1 MRTTRVLLVG
11 EDPLTRGGVAAL
23 LAPERALELAGQAP
37 LDEVPAVLGEL
48 RPDVLCWDPGADDL
62 AAGRLVAAAAGV
74 GAPVVAL
81 VGAGAS
87 GAALLAAGVR
97 GLVDRGA
104 RGPVLAAALRAAAAG
119 LLVLEPALAAGWL
132 RAPAPPAG
140 EGEPLTPREREVL
153 ALLAEGL
160 GNKAIAARLGVSE
173 HTAKFHVNAILGK
186 LGAASRAEAIVVAAR
201 RGLVLL

>member
-1 MRTTRVLLVG
+1 MRSTRVLLVG

-23 LAPERALELAGQAP
+23 LAPEPDLELAGQAT
-37 LDEVPAVLGEL
+37 LDEVPAALADSH
-48 RPDVLCWDPGADDL
+48 PDVLCWDPGPGDQPAE
-62 AAGRLVAAAAGV
+62 RLVAAAAGA
-74 GAPVVAL
+74 GAAVVAL
-81 VGAGAS
+81 LGAGAS
-87 GAALLAAGVR
+87 GAALLAGGVR

-104 RGPVLAAALRAAAAG
+104 RGPALAAALRAAAEG
-119 LLVLEPALAAGWL
+119 LLVLEPALAGGWL
-132 RAPAPPAG
+132 RAPAPAAG

-153 ALLAEGL
+153 SLLAEGL